1 MDYPL
6 RLVSQLRAHLQA
18 LRKQRGLTQ
27 AQLGKRLGLSQV
39 RIAEIEANPGVVS
52 VDQLARILS
61 ALGAT
66 LVLRDLAVEAAP
78 KPAAVPPSTAES
90 SRGPRRA
97 GAKDSPTPLPPAMK
111 PAARATTRK
120 TAAPAMPPLAPKK
133 GSW

>member
-18 LRKQRGLTQ
+18 LRKLRHLTQ
-27 AQLGKRLGLSQV
+27 AQLGQRLGLSQV

-61 ALGAT
+61 AVDCL
-66 LVLRDLAVEAAP
+66 LVLRDVAVDPPA
-78 KPAAVPPSTAES
+78 KPAAGAPTAARETHGQRGARTTGSPAAGPRAKKSIPRAKTRSTA
-90 SRGPRRA
+90 
-97 GAKDSPTPLPPAMK
+97 T
-111 PAARATTRK
+111 
-120 TAAPAMPPLAPKK
+120 MPSLKPKK